1 MSIDQILKRNGDS
14 MHIKAVKD
22 LSKFE
27 DDPLLIFGWENVD
40 SFVNS
45 LNQQSRANFPAPFL
59 LPALPI
65 NSGQFKLAL
74 LSFIRDQNDP
84 STRLI
89 GTSVIQCTS
98 TQ

>member
-1 MSIDQILKRNGDS
+1 MTKNLEMMEEMSIDQILKRNGDS

-22 LSKFE
+22 LAKFE

-45 LNQQSRANFPAPFL
+45 LNQQPPENFPAPSV

-65 NSGQFKLAL
+65 NSLFGIKTIPAQGL
-74 LSFIRDQNDP
+74 LGLQ
-84 STRLI
+84 
-89 GTSVIQCTS
+89 
-98 TQ
+98 